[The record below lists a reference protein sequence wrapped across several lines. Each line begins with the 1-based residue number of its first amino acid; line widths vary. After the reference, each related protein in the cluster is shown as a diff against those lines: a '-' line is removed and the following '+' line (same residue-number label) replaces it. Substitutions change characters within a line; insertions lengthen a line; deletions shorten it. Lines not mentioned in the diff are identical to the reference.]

1 MDRMPFQK
9 MSDGLMKQGL
19 IFLIALIVLLG
30 CTAGRNEFSKVSVE
44 KLEVGETVYVCGCP
58 MMCCNSISRTAGR
71 RCDCN
76 QPLRKGTVSR
86 IQDGRVYVKID
97 DGREKRFFINNR

>member
-1 MDRMPFQK
+1 MDRMPFWK
-9 MSDGLMKQGL
+9 TCEGPLNKGL
-19 IFLIALIVLLG
+19 IILVALIVLLG
-30 CTAGRNEFSKVSVE
+30 CTAGRNESPKADLDQL
-44 KLEVGETVYVCGCP
+44 KIGETVYVCGCP
-58 MMCCNSISRTAGR
+58 MMCCNSISRVAGG

-86 IQDGRVYVKID
+86 IRDGRVYVTID

>member
-1 MDRMPFQK
+1 
-9 MSDGLMKQGL
+9 MSKGPMKKRL
-19 IFLIALIVLLG
+19 IIPIALVILLG
-30 CTAGRNEFSKVSVE
+30 CTAGRNEFPKAALD
-44 KLEVGETVYVCGCP
+44 KLDVGEAVYVCGCP
-58 MMCCNSISRTAGR
+58 MMCCNSITKLAGG